1 MALDFTKPVQTR
13 SGLKVTIL
21 ATEARGRFSVIGMIH
36 EPTIDSAATWTAEG
50 AFHGDGREAPA
61 DLVQV
66 AETVKRYL
74 PVYDDGS
81 AGDLNSGALKKGYAT
96 PVDYYISTEENKPQ
110 SAKIENS
117 EVGFIHQIGRSFRS
131 IACPMLRTRDL
142 LIEKR
147 TDRRWLVDTVTVT
160 SEIRGVPIILS
171 TSVRLAEPSSILYSI
186 PRNHEG

>member
-50 AFHGDGREAPA
+50 AFHSDGRSAGA
-61 DLVQV
+61 DLEQV
-66 AETVKRYL
+66 PETVKTYL

-96 PVDYYISTEENKPQ
+96 PRESVAETDPRARYILEL
-110 SAKIENS
+110 
-117 EVGFIHQIGRSFRS
+117 VYLG
-131 IACPMLRTRDL
+131 
-142 LIEKR
+142 KR
-147 TDRRWLVDTVTVT
+147 L
-160 SEIRGVPIILS
+160 E
-171 TSVRLAEPSSILYSI
+171 SVRIIRRGEPS
-186 PRNHEG
+186 

>member
-13 SGLKVTIL
+13 SGLKVTIF
-21 ATEARGRFSVIGMIH
+21 ATDARGRFSVIGMIH

-66 AETVKRYL
+66 PETFKRYL

-96 PVDYYISTEENKPQ
+96 PWESVSATDPSARYILELVYDGRRLGSV
-110 SAKIENS
+110 SIIRRG
-117 EVGFIHQIGRSFRS
+117 EVT
-131 IACPMLRTRDL
+131 P
-142 LIEKR
+142 
-147 TDRRWLVDTVTVT
+147 
-160 SEIRGVPIILS
+160 
-171 TSVRLAEPSSILYSI
+171 
-186 PRNHEG
+186 

>member
-1 MALDFTKPVQTR
+1 MALDFSKPVQTR

-66 AETVKRYL
+66 VETVKRYL

-81 AGDLNSGALKKGYAT
+81 AGDLSGGASKKGSAT
-96 PVDYYISTEENKPQ
+96 PRESVSETDPRARYILELVYDGRRLGSV
-110 SAKIENS
+110 SIIRRG
-117 EVGFIHQIGRSFRS
+117 EVT
-131 IACPMLRTRDL
+131 P
-142 LIEKR
+142 
-147 TDRRWLVDTVTVT
+147 
-160 SEIRGVPIILS
+160 
-171 TSVRLAEPSSILYSI
+171 
-186 PRNHEG
+186 